1 MKEQIGGLVSRGSD
15 LEAHAKDVAAFLS
28 SRRSKKLLRLF
39 MFLLDQSQR
48 GLQPGEARI
57 AASIRAGH
65 DSGSEPPGSSGR
77 VYVSR
82 LRKMLDQYYVGHNGP
97 RLVIPRGE
105 YRLALQEGAHDF
117 PAPLD
122 VPAAPPRDAQHKTRS
137 RLALAG
143 LLALNAV
150 LAGIYWY
157 SGTRGGTLA
166 QTALWQPI
174 ARSPSQTIV
183 VVGDHF
189 LFGERRA
196 GKVDRIVRDLGIAN
210 RAAFSSQYAGN
221 AQGSDGP
228 VDLDLA
234 YTSSNL
240 VFALRSVRLA
250 LVSAGVPSTVI
261 PASQLDPAMLKSSN
275 IVYLG
280 PLDGLGPVLETGLS
294 RVSSFAMH
302 TGDGA
307 LLDKETGTAYRSDLA
322 IVSAASVPQR
332 DYGYIASFPGP
343 SGNRIVIVS
352 GLGDAGLTQ
361 MGDLSIS
368 KTDLARLASA
378 VGRSGFNNQAPAF
391 EALYEVKALYS
402 ESFDRSLLVAR
413 NFGSRTLWTTASPAR
428 QSRFADRTR

>member
-1 MKEQIGGLVSRGSD
+1 M
-15 LEAHAKDVAAFLS
+15 
-28 SRRSKKLLRLF
+28 
-39 MFLLDQSQR
+39 
-48 GLQPGEARI
+48 
-57 AASIRAGH
+57 
-65 DSGSEPPGSSGR
+65 
-77 VYVSR
+77 
-82 LRKMLDQYYVGHNGP
+82 
-97 RLVIPRGE
+97 
-105 YRLALQEGAHDF
+105 
-117 PAPLD
+117 
-122 VPAAPPRDAQHKTRS
+122 
-137 RLALAG
+137 
-143 LLALNAV
+143 
-150 LAGIYWY
+150 YWY

-368 KTDLARLASA
+368 KTDLARLTSA
-378 VGRSGFNNQAPAF
+378 VGRSGFNNEAPAF

-428 QSRFADRTR
+428 QSRLADRTR

>member
-1 MKEQIGGLVSRGSD
+1 
-15 LEAHAKDVAAFLS
+15 
-28 SRRSKKLLRLF
+28 

-48 GLQPGEARI
+48 GLQPCEADI
-57 AASIRAGH
+57 AASIRAGQEA
-65 DSGSEPPGSSGR
+65 GSDPPGSSGR

-82 LRKMLDQYYVGHNGP
+82 LRKMLDQYYGGHHGP

-105 YRLALQEGAHDF
+105 YRLALQEGALDS
-117 PAPLD
+117 PTPLD
-122 VPAAPPRDAQHKTRS
+122 APAAPSGPAQHKMRT
-137 RLALAG
+137 RLAIAG

-150 LAGIYWY
+150 LAGIYCY
-157 SGTRGGTLA
+157 SGAGGGTLA

-196 GKVDRIVRDLGIAN
+196 GKVDRIVRDPGIAN
-210 RAAFSSQYAGN
+210 RAAFGSQYAGN
-221 AQGSDGP
+221 GQGADGP

-250 LVSAGVPSTVI
+250 LATAGVSSTVI

-294 RVSSFAMH
+294 RVSGFAMRPE
-302 TGDGA
+302 DGA
-307 LLDKETGTAYRSDLA
+307 LLDKATGTAYRSDLA
-322 IVSAASVPQR
+322 FVSTASVPQR

-343 SGNRIVIVS
+343 SGNRIVILS

-361 MGDLSIS
+361 MGDLSIN
-368 KTDLARLASA
+368 KPDLARLASA
-378 VGRSGFNNQAPAF
+378 VGRSGPNDKGPAF

-402 ESFDRSLLVAR
+402 ESFGRSLLVAR
-413 NFGSRTLWTTASPAR
+413 NFGRRTLGTAASPAR
-428 QSRFADRTR
+428 KSHVTGRTT

>member
-1 MKEQIGGLVSRGSD
+1 MRT
-15 LEAHAKDVAAFLS
+15 
-28 SRRSKKLLRLF
+28 
-39 MFLLDQSQR
+39 
-48 GLQPGEARI
+48 
-57 AASIRAGH
+57 
-65 DSGSEPPGSSGR
+65 
-77 VYVSR
+77 
-82 LRKMLDQYYVGHNGP
+82 
-97 RLVIPRGE
+97 
-105 YRLALQEGAHDF
+105 RLAI
-117 PAPLD
+117 
-122 VPAAPPRDAQHKTRS
+122 
-137 RLALAG
+137 AG

-150 LAGIYWY
+150 LAGIYCY
-157 SGTRGGTLA
+157 SGAGGGTLA

-196 GKVDRIVRDLGIAN
+196 GKVDRIVRDPGIAN
-210 RAAFSSQYAGN
+210 RAAFGSQYAGN
-221 AQGSDGP
+221 GQGADGP

-250 LVSAGVPSTVI
+250 LATAGVSSTVI

-294 RVSSFAMH
+294 RVSGFAMRPE
-302 TGDGA
+302 DGA
-307 LLDKETGTAYRSDLA
+307 LLDKATGTAYRSDLA
-322 IVSAASVPQR
+322 FVSTASVPQR

-343 SGNRIVIVS
+343 SGNRIVILS

-361 MGDLSIS
+361 MGDLSIN
-368 KTDLARLASA
+368 KPDLARLASA
-378 VGRSGFNNQAPAF
+378 VGRSGPNDKGPAF

-402 ESFDRSLLVAR
+402 ESFGRSLLVAR
-413 NFGSRTLWTTASPAR
+413 NFGRRTLGTAASPAR
-428 QSRFADRTR
+428 KSHVTGRTT